1 MRRIGCGG
9 SRLGGVTGI
18 EYRRVRE
25 IHAERKPDDK
35 CFVSLYCEPVKIH
48 DWRVRTKTGENRLW
62 RATKHGGK
70 WAFMSRLQRSEEGW
84 TEHEKISLEDL
95 QKMREVLFNKYQ
107 RRRLPW
113 EDVVQ
118 IDAMIEDVQAAVDG
132 EDTAGNMAQDNNRQ

>member
-1 MRRIGCGG
+1 MSHYYI
-9 SRLGGVTGI
+9 
-18 EYRRVRE
+18 
-25 IHAERKPDDK
+25 A
-35 CFVSLYCEPVKIH
+35 VKIH

-84 TEHEKISLEDL
+84 TEHEKIGLEDL

-113 EDVVQ
+113 DDVVQ
-118 IDAMIEDVQAAVDG
+118 IDAMIEDAEAAGGG
-132 EDTAGNMAQDNNRQ
+132 EDTAGNMAQGNNRQ